1 MTMTE
6 QSILLTISFP
16 GVTDNT
22 LSQLRR
28 EYQAYQSLFQAQP
41 SSAQNYLETQA
52 ASLVEA
58 LLNGASRVRF
68 ALPEQVIC
76 LPSAQGLLNPQGVP
90 VDLRQ
95 QKAGVFWRQLSRT
108 SLRTVLCQHLTEL
121 EGSSDQAVSVSAGLL
136 RHAIATHMVYKVLP
150 IGNSVVY
157 ARGEDDEIPNLPVD
171 GSVLPESAFVSRGDS
186 AGREEQPE
194 GKRGELAVP
203 YVEVVRRFYL
213 PQWVAFDAEGHLLV
227 GSVSEAEAM
236 IASMQR
242 YLTTLHSAVVIA
254 PYMIADEMYQQK
266 RYGMLGQL
274 VNQGRALALY
284 QFKEIIQTIQRR
296 VAEHKLDRGLRLSL
310 PYFDDQKLDIENYE
324 FMVIPAGWVM
334 FVPAFAVLAARE
346 EQSKVAQDTHLSY
359 TTRKHLLAEL
369 STLERTFL
377 R

>member
-1 MTMTE
+1 MIE
-6 QSILLTISFP
+6 QSLLLKLSSP
-16 GVTDNT
+16 GIADSTT
-22 LSQLRR
+22 GQLRQ

-41 SSAQNYLETQA
+41 SSIQNYLETQA

-58 LLNGASRVRF
+58 LLQGSWRVRF

-90 VDLRQ
+90 VNLREQ
-95 QKAGVFWRQLSRT
+95 TAGVFWGRLSRA

-121 EGSSDQAVSVSAGLL
+121 EGSSNQAVSVSAGLL
-136 RHAIATHMVYKVLP
+136 RYAIATHMIYRVLP

-157 ARGEDDEIPNLPVD
+157 TRGEGDEIPNLPVD
-171 GSVLPESAFVSRGDS
+171 RGVVRESAIIARADS
-186 AGREEQPE
+186 VGREEQPE
-194 GKRGELAVP
+194 EKRGELSVP
-203 YVEVVRRFYL
+203 YVEAARRFYL
-213 PQWVAFDAEGHLLV
+213 PQWVAFDAEGNLLV
-227 GSVSEAEAM
+227 NSVSEAEAM

-242 YLTTLHSAVVIA
+242 YLTTLHSAIVIA

-284 QFKEIIQTIQRR
+284 QFKEIIQTIRRR

-310 PYFDDQKLDIENYE
+310 PYFNDQKLVIENYD

-346 EQSKVAQDTHLSY
+346 EQSKVAHETHLSY

>member
-1 MTMTE
+1 MTE
-6 QSILLTISFP
+6 QSILLTISSV

-41 SSAQNYLETQA
+41 SSIQNYLETQA

-58 LLNGASRVRF
+58 LLQGSWRVRF

-76 LPSAQGLLNPQGVP
+76 LPSTQGSINPQGVP

-95 QKAGVFWRQLSRT
+95 QTAGVFWGRFSRT

-121 EGSSDQAVSVSAGLL
+121 ERSSNLAVSVSVGLL
-136 RHAIATHMVYKVLP
+136 RYAIATHMVYKVLP

-157 ARGEDDEIPNLPVD
+157 TRGEDDEIPNLPVN
-171 GSVLPESAFVSRGDS
+171 GNMLPESAMISRADS
-186 AGREEQPE
+186 VGREEQPE
-194 GKRGELAVP
+194 EKRGELSVP
-203 YVEVVRRFYL
+203 YVEAVRRFYL
-213 PQWVAFDAEGHLLV
+213 PQWVAFDGEGHLLV
-227 GSVSEAEAM
+227 GSASEAEAM

-242 YLTTLHSAVVIA
+242 YLTTLHSAVAIA

-310 PYFDDQKLDIENYE
+310 PYFDDHKLVIETYD
-324 FMVIPAGWVM
+324 FMVTPAGWVM
-334 FVPAFAVLAARE
+334 FIPAFAVLAARE
-346 EQSKVAQDTHLSY
+346 EQSKVARDTHLSY
-359 TTRKHLLAEL
+359 ATRKHLLAEL
-369 STLERTFL
+369 KTLERTFL